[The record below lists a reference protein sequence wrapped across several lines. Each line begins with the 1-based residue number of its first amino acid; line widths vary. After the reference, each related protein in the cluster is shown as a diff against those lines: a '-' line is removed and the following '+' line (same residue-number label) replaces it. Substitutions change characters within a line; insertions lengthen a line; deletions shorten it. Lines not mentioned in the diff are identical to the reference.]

1 MIYWRNNMIKGESVG
16 LRAIEHED
24 LYKFLEWRNKPE
36 MRKNFREY
44 KELNFSNQEN
54 WFNSIVLNSQN
65 NVMFAIEN
73 LDNNE
78 LIGACGLNYI
88 DWVNRNADLSI
99 YIGFNDLYIDDK
111 YAPDATNLLLEYG
124 FKELNLHRI
133 YVEIYD
139 IDFKKQKLLEKFDFH
154 FDGQLR
160 ETHWTSGKWVNSLYY
175 SILDNEW

>member
-1 MIYWRNNMIKGESVG
+1 MIVGKFVG
-16 LRAIEHED
+16 LRAIEYDD

-36 MRKNFREY
+36 LRINFREY

-54 WFNSIVLNSQN
+54 WFNNVVLNSQN
-65 NVMFAIEN
+65 NIMFAIVN

-99 YIGFNDLYIDDK
+99 YVGVDDLYIDDK
-111 YAPDATNLLLEYG
+111 FAPDATELLLEYG
-124 FKELNLHRI
+124 FNELNLHRI

-139 IDFKKQKLLEKFDFH
+139 IDLKKQKLLETLNFT
-154 FDGQLR
+154 FDGLLR
-160 ETHWTSGKWVNSLYY
+160 ETHWTDGKWCNSLFY
-175 SILDNEW
+175 SILKEEYM